1 MNEPDHSKEPKVGLI
16 QLSFAYLFE
25 QIKIKKQQNIN
36 YVITASYLEVYNEQV
51 LDLLNPSGRA
61 LNVRWNKIRG
71 FYAENLFKVEC
82 EDTGDLQGVLE
93 EGMKNRQFRS
103 HEMNEHSSRS
113 HTLLT
118 ISIHCITTDPD
129 DNSITR
135 QGKTFCFLKFR
146 TYCFVKTPY

>member
-129 DNSITR
+129 DSQNSITR
-135 QGKTFCFLKFR
+135 QGKTGKQTFFLLKSFI
-146 TYCFVKTPY
+146 